1 MGAVPGASAAGLRR
15 TIIPGPQRTLTT
27 EQAHNDANERDAL
40 RLVATATDVARRLRR
55 VRADWP
61 EEQFGALV
69 YEAALVRLG
78 GELAPDGAARLRREF
93 QAHRELYLARLR
105 ETAG

>member
-1 MGAVPGASAAGLRR
+1 VGAVPGASAAGLRR
-15 TIIPGPQRTLTT
+15 TISPGPQRTRTT